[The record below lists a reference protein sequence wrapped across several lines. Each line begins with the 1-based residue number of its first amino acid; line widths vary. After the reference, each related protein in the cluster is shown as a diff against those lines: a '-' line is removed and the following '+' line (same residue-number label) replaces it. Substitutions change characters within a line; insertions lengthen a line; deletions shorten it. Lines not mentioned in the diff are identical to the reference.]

1 MTMKLTDSR
10 RWTGRFL
17 TALAIL
23 VLVFSSGLNQ
33 SALAEDGQWL
43 ERQDCNGE
51 GFLWDN
57 SIAADQ
63 SWVTPPVLQAQDG
76 TSDFTVNLTAEVV
89 KKTVDTLFQECPL
102 YSYKF
107 SCEDGENCTEITDE
121 RWNDNI
127 QVGPTIKVKP
137 GQTLNVN
144 LQNNLMDLTNL
155 HTHGLHI
162 SPKGNSDNVLL
173 EIGNGESQ
181 NYTFKIDQDHYPGTF
196 WYHPHVHGTTAT
208 QVEDGMAGALIVEDP
223 TDPNWVNEGED
234 PIEDR
239 IFVFQQIP
247 MFKDYNSSPTA
258 PQKEKK
264 DFEVTINGV
273 LNPKITMDL
282 GELERWRFIHA
293 GEAESIALD
302 FNSLISDDPDDSSSS
317 YEFRLI
323 ALDGITLEY
332 PRDIREL
339 PDKVLELYPGYRAD
353 VIVKAPLTQSQLQ
366 GKSSLTNN
374 RQKVV
379 RLFDKAKPYNPS
391 LRGQDYGGPLEDLV
405 TLELTE
411 EDSVDYHRDLP
422 DNDVV
427 LRDPTEEGLL
437 HDINIDPNEISN
449 ARLVEFNIKNG
460 EFTINGKEY
469 PDDQDPKFCLKKGES
484 EFWKLTSELSDHPF
498 HIHVNAFQVEE
509 PGASGTTKGDWHDTI
524 IVKANT
530 DPVIIKT
537 RYDDFDGPFVLHC
550 HILHH
555 EDEGMM
561 SLVEI
566 TNNEDGNCNNLSST
580 SED

>member
-1 MTMKLTDSR
+1 MKLTDSR

-33 SALAEDGQWL
+33 SALAQDGQSL

-102 YSYKF
+102 QSYKF
-107 SCEDGENCTEITDE
+107 SCGENCTEITDE

-144 LQNNLMDLTNL
+144 LQNKLMDLTNL

-181 NYTFKIDQDHYPGTF
+181 NYTFKIDENHYPGTF

-208 QVEDGMAGALIVEDP
+208 QVEDGMAGALIVEDESAP
-223 TDPNWVNEGED
+223 KEW
-234 PIEDR
+234 IEKARDR
-239 IFVFQQIP
+239 IFVLQEIP
-247 MFKDYNSSPTA
+247 
-258 PQKEKK
+258 
-264 DFEVTINGV
+264 EVNNTTINGV
-273 LNPKITMDL
+273 LSPRMDMDL
-282 GELERWRFIHA
+282 GALERWRFIHA
-293 GEAESIALD
+293 GETDSIVLN
-302 FNSLISDDPDDSSSS
+302 FSSLIDRG
-317 YEFRLI
+317 FRFKLI
-323 ALDGITLEY
+323 ALDGITLHY
-332 PRDIREL
+332 SREL
-339 PDKVLELYPGYRAD
+339 LNEDELKLYPGYRAD

-379 RLFDKAKPYNPS
+379 RLFRKYNPS
-391 LRGQDYGGPLEDLV
+391 LPASILGKDEGDEDLV
-405 TLELTE
+405 TVELTE
-411 EDSVDYHRDLP
+411 ENSAEDDIDLP

-437 HDINIDPNEISN
+437 HDIEIAEVTNTEDPREVN
-449 ARLVEFNIKNG
+449 FNFFN
-460 EFTINGKEY
+460 INGKTY
-469 PDDQDPKFCLKKGES
+469 PAPQDPTKEFCLKQGDAEYW
-484 EFWKLTSELSDHPF
+484 ELTSSASAHPF
-498 HIHVNAFQVEE
+498 HIHVNAFQVVN
-509 PGASGTTKGDWHDTI
+509 PGDSGTTEGDWHDTI
-524 IVKANT
+524 IVNRT
-530 DPVIIKT
+530 RYDENGEPINPVIIKT